1 MEREAAKKEMDGVT
15 DTDEE
20 IPDGDSTSV
29 NESSQWEARETDDEY
44 EQEDRRAYLKSQD
57 TPYPASPQDFEIG
70 EAEYCGST
78 EAKEDDEEASDGS
91 EQDDTADHDVIDQE
105 EDEEAKEQHMN
116 GESGWRNVGPG
127 RRCKLRSSGSVS
139 EQSGQSAFSSIQKGN
154 VMPSGGRHKQA
165 RRRNHHHHQQNRG
178 RRRTGNQLILAFKEM
193 LSGSLSFWCI
203 SCVQMMIEII
213 VTLTH
218 NCGVGVE
225 TGGVKLYTLGQQLF
239 VKITDTAGMKADASR
254 ILNWTK
260 CTGTDLVD
268 KIVRSVKWVKTAAL
282 SCLRLFC
289 ALVILGSQWAK
300 GALSRLG
307 GERGKRY
314 WTAFQDSRFWKRVVS
329 LLERVRSR
337 FRRHGR
343 VPPSSPDSPGRAGR
357 SQPGQELERLL
368 ALAEVPED
376 ELDPFTVLGVEVHA
390 TEAELKKAYRQ
401 LAVQVHPDKNKHP
414 RAGEAFK
421 VLRAAWDI
429 VSNPETRRE
438 YELKRMAATELS
450 KSMNEFLTKLQD
462 DLKEAMNTM
471 MCTKCEGKHKRFEM
485 DREPAE
491 ARFCAECNCC
501 HSAEE
506 GDLWAESS
514 MLGLRIT
521 YFACMDGKVYDITEW
536 AGCQRIGISPDTH
549 RVPYHI
555 SFGSKN
561 NSNSARHRTPS
572 EPAPGPT
579 NPADLQDFFNRI
591 FKGGPPNDMAA
602 NGGFFPPG
610 PPPHHQ
616 PPGASAAPPFSPPPP
631 QTGFFMP
638 GAQRPEPSETWAE
651 SGKPPRRRKKV
662 RKPFQ
667 R

>member
-1 MEREAAKKEMDGVT
+1 MEREAAEKEMDGVT

-20 IPDGDSTSV
+20 LPKGDFTLV
-29 NESSQWEARETDDEY
+29 TKSSQCEDRETDDDC
-44 EQEDRRAYLKSQD
+44 EQENTTASLKSQD
-57 TPYPASPQDFEIG
+57 TPNQDTPQDFGIDEV
-70 EAEYCGST
+70 EYCGST
-78 EAKEDDEEASDGS
+78 EAKEDTEQASDGLENDGATDLES
-91 EQDDTADHDVIDQE
+91 SQVQE
-105 EDEEAKEQHMN
+105 EDDIEKEQHMN
-116 GESGWRNVGPG
+116 GESGWRSLGGG
-127 RRCKLRSSGSVS
+127 RRCKLKSSGSFS
-139 EQSGQSAFSSIQKGN
+139 EQSSQSAFASFQKSN
-154 VMPSGGRHKQA
+154 VISSGGRHKQT
-165 RRRNHHHHQQNRG
+165 RRRNHHHHQQNRS

-193 LSGSLSFWCI
+193 LSESLSFWCI
-203 SCVQMMIEII
+203 SCVHMMIEII

-218 NCGVGVE
+218 NCGVCVE
-225 TGGVKLYTLGQQLF
+225 TGGVKLYNFGQQLLL
-239 VKITDTAGMKADASR
+239 KITDIHGMKADASR
-254 ILNWTK
+254 ILKWTK
-260 CTGTDLVD
+260 CTGVDLVD
-268 KIVRSVKWVKTAAL
+268 KIVRSGKWVKTAAL
-282 SCLRLFC
+282 SCFRLFC
-289 ALVILGSQWAK
+289 ALAILGSQWVK
-300 GALSRLG
+300 GVVVRLG

-314 WTAFQDSRFWKRVVS
+314 WTSFQESRFWKRVVS
-329 LLERVRSR
+329 LLERVQRR
-337 FRRHGR
+337 FRKDAHA
-343 VPPSSPDSPGRAGR
+343 PPSTHESPGRAGR
-357 SQPGQELERLL
+357 GQSGQELERLL
-368 ALAEVPED
+368 ALAEIPEN

-390 TEAELKKAYRQ
+390 SEAELKKAYRQ

-485 DREPAE
+485 DREVAE
-491 ARFCAECNCC
+491 ARFCAECSRY

-536 AGCQRIGISPDTH
+536 AGCQRIVISPDTH

-555 SFGSKN
+555 SFGSKT
-561 NSNSARHRTPS
+561 NSNPTRHRTTS
-572 EPAPGPT
+572 ENATGPT

-602 NGGFFPPG
+602 NGGFFPSGSP
-610 PPPHHQ
+610 HQ
-616 PPGASAAPPFSPPPP
+616 PPPGAGVPPFSPPPG
-631 QTGFFMP
+631 QTGFHMP
-638 GAQRPEPSETWAE
+638 GGPRPEPSETWAE

>member
-1 MEREAAKKEMDGVT
+1 MEKDAAEKEMD
-15 DTDEE
+15 DEE
-20 IPDGDSTSV
+20 SPDGDSASV
-29 NESSQWEARETDDEY
+29 PDLSQWQARKTDDDC
-44 EQEDRRAYLKSQD
+44 EQEDKTSYLKSQEIPNLA
-57 TPYPASPQDFEIG
+57 TPQDSGAG

-78 EAKEDDEEASDGS
+78 EAKDDTEEVSDGIEHDS
-91 EQDDTADHDVIDQE
+91 GADHENSEVINQE
-105 EDEEAKEQHMN
+105 EDEAAKEQHMN
-116 GESGWRNVGPG
+116 GSGRK
-127 RRCKLRSSGSVS
+127 CKLRSSGSVL
-139 EQSGQSAFSSIQKGN
+139 EQSGQSAFSSFQKGN
-154 VMPSGGRHKQA
+154 VMSSGGRHKQT

-178 RRRTGNQLILAFKEM
+178 RRRTGNQLVLAFKEIF
-193 LSGSLSFWCI
+193 SESVSFWCI
-203 SCVQMMIEII
+203 SCIHMLIEII

-225 TGGVKLYTLGQQLF
+225 TGVVKLYKFGQQLLE
-239 VKITDTAGMKADASR
+239 KITDVPGMKADVNR
-254 ILNWTK
+254 ILKWTK
-260 CTGTDLVD
+260 RTGADLLD
-268 KIVRSVKWVKTAAL
+268 KTVRSVKWVKTTVL
-282 SCLRLFC
+282 SCFRLFC

-300 GALSRLG
+300 GVLVRIS

-314 WTAFQDSRFWKRVVS
+314 WTAFLESRFWKMVVS
-329 LLERVRSR
+329 LLDRIRSKFKRV
-337 FRRHGR
+337 GR
-343 VPPSSPDSPGRAGR
+343 IPPSTPESPSRAGR
-357 SQPGQELERLL
+357 GEPVQELERLL

-376 ELDPFTVLGVEVHA
+376 ELDPFIVLGVEVHA
-390 TEAELKKAYRQ
+390 TETELKKAYRQ

-485 DREPAE
+485 DRDPAE

-521 YFACMDGKVYDITEW
+521 YFACMEGKVYDITEW

-561 NSNSARHRTPS
+561 NSNTPRQRTPS
-572 EPAPGPT
+572 EHATGPT

-602 NGGFFPPG
+602 NGNFFPSG
-610 PPPHHQ
+610 PPHHH
-616 PPGASAAPPFSPPPP
+616 PPGAGAASFSPPPG

-638 GAQRPEPSETWAE
+638 GGHRPDPNETWTE

>member
-1 MEREAAKKEMDGVT
+1 MEREAAEKEKDVA

-20 IPDGDSTSV
+20 MTDGISASV
-29 NESSQWEARETDDEY
+29 NNSGQWETRETDDDC
-44 EQEDRRAYLKSQD
+44 EQEDKTAYLKSQE
-57 TPYPASPQDFEIG
+57 TPNPATPQDSGIG
-70 EAEYCGST
+70 EAEYCGSM
-78 EAKEDDEEASDGS
+78 EAKEDTEEVSDGF
-91 EQDDTADHDVIDQE
+91 DNDKTADNENSQVINQE
-105 EDEEAKEQHMN
+105 EDEAAKEQQMN
-116 GESGWRNVGPG
+116 GESGWRNMASG
-127 RRCKLRSSGSVS
+127 RRFKLKSGGSVL
-139 EQSGQSAFSSIQKGN
+139 EQGSQSAFSSIQKGN
-154 VMPSGGRHKQA
+154 VMSSGGRHKQT

-178 RRRTGNQLILAFKEM
+178 RRRTGNQLVLAFKEM
-193 LSGSLSFWCI
+193 LSESLSFWCI
-203 SCVQMMIEII
+203 SCIHMMIEII

-225 TGGVKLYTLGQQLF
+225 TGVVKLYNFGQQLLA
-239 VKITDTAGMKADASR
+239 KITDIPGMKADASR
-254 ILNWTK
+254 ILKWTK
-260 CTGTDLVD
+260 CTGADLLD
-268 KIVRSVKWVKTAAL
+268 RIVRSVKWMKTAAL
-282 SCLRLFC
+282 SCFRLLC
-289 ALVILGSQWAK
+289 TLAILGSQWAK
-300 GALSRLG
+300 GVLVRVG

-314 WTAFQDSRFWKRVVS
+314 WTAFQDSRFWKRMLS
-329 LLERVRSR
+329 LLERARSL
-337 FRRHGR
+337 FRRDGHA
-343 VPPSSPDSPGRAGR
+343 PPSTPESPGRTGKG
-357 SQPGQELERLL
+357 QPGQELERLL

-390 TEAELKKAYRQ
+390 TETELKKAYRQ

-491 ARFCAECNCC
+491 ARFCAECNRC

-561 NSNSARHRTPS
+561 NSNATRHRTPS
-572 EPAPGPT
+572 EQATGPT

-602 NGGFFPPG
+602 NGSFFPSG
-610 PPPHHQ
+610 PPHH
-616 PPGASAAPPFSPPPP
+616 PPGAGAPPFSPPTG
-631 QTGFFMP
+631 QTGFYMP
-638 GAQRPEPSETWAE
+638 GGQRPESSETWAE